1 MNARNQRIWSFFAII
16 FVVFGG
22 ATAYLMFFQF
32 GLNVEG
38 KVNLETGKLDISVV
52 NESFHIIQD
61 INVYVMDSTGS
72 QQSLGDQLFT
82 LKPFE
87 KKTVD
92 VNKDHAENGK
102 ITLVTIAPHHLSAAK
117 EITVKE
123 LGIAD
128 ITEEVQGPAKAFT
141 NGSTAITVKIC
152 NKGKA
157 LEGLTVTPLYNTSF
171 FQNEIKS
178 TTVQLP
184 ENACVEIPFVF
195 VGQKA
200 GQTAI
205 IFNITADSLSKRVK
219 KDLEIVPG
227 AN

>member
-1 MNARNQRIWSFFAII
+1 MNAKNQRVWSFFAII

-22 ATAYLMFFQF
+22 ATLYLMFFQL

-38 KVNLETGKLDISVV
+38 KVDLTSGKLDISVV
-52 NESFHIIQD
+52 NESFHLIKD
-61 INVYVMDSTGS
+61 INVYFTDSAGAR
-72 QQSLGDQLFT
+72 QILGEQLFT

-87 KKTVD
+87 KKMLD
-92 VNKDHAENGK
+92 VNKDQAVNGK
-102 ITLVTIAPHHLSAAK
+102 VTLIVEAPHHFSVTHS
-117 EITVKE
+117 ITVNQ

-128 ITEEVQGPAKAFT
+128 TTEEVIGPNKAFT
-141 NGSTAITVKIC
+141 NSSTTITVKVC

-157 LEGLTVTPLYNTSF
+157 LSALNITPLYNTSF
-171 FQNEIKS
+171 FQNEIKN
-178 TTVQLP
+178 TTVSLP
-184 ENACVEIPFVF
+184 ENACVEVPFVF
-195 VGQKA
+195 MGQKV

-227 AN
+227 AT